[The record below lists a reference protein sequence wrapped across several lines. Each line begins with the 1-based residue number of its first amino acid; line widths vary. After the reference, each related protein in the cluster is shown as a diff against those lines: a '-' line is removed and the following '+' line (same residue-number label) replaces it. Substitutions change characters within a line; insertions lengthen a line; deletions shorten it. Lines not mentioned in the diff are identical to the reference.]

1 MEQINALDIRIEML
15 AMDMRMF
22 SGELK
27 VDVMASLLTAMI
39 ERQALTEH
47 QMQMMRQGMM
57 RRMPERAAPPPVA
70 SVDVEP
76 GGMCA
81 PAS

>member
-1 MEQINALDIRIEML
+1 
-15 AMDMRMF
+15 
-22 SGELK
+22 
-27 VDVMASLLTAMI
+27 
-39 ERQALTEH
+39 
-47 QMQMMRQGMM
+47 MQMMRQGMM